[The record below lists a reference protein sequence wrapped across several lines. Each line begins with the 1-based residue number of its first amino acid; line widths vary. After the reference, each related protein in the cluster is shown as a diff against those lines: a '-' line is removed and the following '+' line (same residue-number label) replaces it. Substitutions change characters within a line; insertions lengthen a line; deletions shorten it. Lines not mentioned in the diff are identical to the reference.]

1 MVQAMD
7 AEMAKLKGD
16 EAGLREQIASIEKR
30 LESAPA
36 REQEYERIRR
46 DYSAT
51 KDLYDSLLKR
61 YDDAQLGESMENDK
75 QGERFRILETALP
88 PSGPMAPN
96 RPRLMMIGLLFAI
109 AAAGVAAL
117 VAEQF
122 DATFHSID
130 DVREFTTVPV
140 LAAIPN
146 IAPGHGRRAF
156 KFVLATAS
164 LILVVAIVGA
174 LSAHAARGNEQ
185 IVWLLARAA

>member
-1 MVQAMD
+1 
-7 AEMAKLKGD
+7 
-16 EAGLREQIASIEKR
+16 
-30 LESAPA
+30 
-36 REQEYERIRR
+36 
-46 DYSAT
+46 
-51 KDLYDSLLKR
+51 
-61 YDDAQLGESMENDK
+61 MENDK

-88 PSGPMAPN
+88 PSGPIAPN
-96 RPRLMMIGLLFAI
+96 RPRLMIIGLLFAV

>member
-1 MVQAMD
+1 M
-7 AEMAKLKGD
+7 
-16 EAGLREQIASIEKR
+16 I
-30 LESAPA
+30 
-36 REQEYERIRR
+36 
-46 DYSAT
+46 
-51 KDLYDSLLKR
+51 
-61 YDDAQLGESMENDK
+61 
-75 QGERFRILETALP
+75 
-88 PSGPMAPN
+88 
-96 RPRLMMIGLLFAI
+96 IGLLFAI